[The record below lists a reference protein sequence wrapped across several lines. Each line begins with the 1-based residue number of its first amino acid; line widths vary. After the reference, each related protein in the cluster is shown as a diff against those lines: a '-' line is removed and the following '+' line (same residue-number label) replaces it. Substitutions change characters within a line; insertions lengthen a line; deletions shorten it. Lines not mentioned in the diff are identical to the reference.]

1 MTMKKTLLALAIIG
15 FSTSSFAVDHS
26 MHGGGTGGASGG
38 GSSTNCAKATFSKF
52 QPEHLATV
60 APESEFSFLAFN
72 VQKPEQ
78 IEVTVKSQPVK
89 INVEDK
95 ESFMRVTGKL
105 PADLKNTAARINIK
119 ATTKIEKCNGEGGW
133 LVTITE

>member
-1 MTMKKTLLALAIIG
+1 MKKILALAVLV
-15 FSTSSFAVDHS
+15 FSTNSFAVDHS
-26 MHGGGTGGASGG
+26 MHSGGAGSGG
-38 GSSTNCAKATFSKF
+38 GSSSNCVKAHFSKF

-60 APESEFSFLAFN
+60 APESEFSFMVMG

-78 IEVTVKSQPVK
+78 IEVTVKSQPVQLS
-89 INVEDK
+89 VENK
-95 ESFMRVTGKL
+95 ESFMIVKGKL

-119 ATTKIEKCNGEGGW
+119 ATTKVEKCNGEGGW

>member
-1 MTMKKTLLALAIIG
+1 MKKTIFALSILAFTAN
-15 FSTSSFAVDHS
+15 SYAVDHS
-26 MHGGGTGGASGG
+26 MHGGGTGGGG
-38 GSSTNCAKATFSKF
+38 GSSATCAKATFSKF

-60 APESEFSFLAFN
+60 APESEFSFMAFN
-72 VQKPEQ
+72 VRKPEQ

-89 INVEDK
+89 VSVENK

-119 ATTKIEKCNGEGGW
+119 ATTKVEKCNGEGGW

>member
-1 MTMKKTLLALAIIG
+1 MKKTLLAVAILS
-15 FSTSSFAVDHS
+15 FSVNSFAVDHS
-26 MHGGGTGGASGG
+26 MHGGGTGGGG
-38 GSSTNCAKATFSKF
+38 GSSANCTKAHFSKF

-60 APESEFSFLAFN
+60 APESEFSFMAMG

-78 IEVTVKSQPVK
+78 IEVTVKSQPVQ
-89 INVEDK
+89 ISVENK
-95 ESFMRVTGKL
+95 ESFMIVKGKL

-119 ATTKIEKCNGEGGW
+119 ATTKVEKCNGEGGW

>member
-1 MTMKKTLLALAIIG
+1 MKKTLLALAILG
-15 FSTSSFAVDHS
+15 FSANSFAVDHS
-26 MHGGGTGGASGG
+26 MHGGGTGSS
-38 GSSTNCAKATFSKF
+38 GSSSSINCSKATFSKF

-60 APESEFSFLAFN
+60 TPESDFSFIAFN

-89 INVEDK
+89 ISVENTD
-95 ESFMRVTGKL
+95 SFMRVTGKL

-119 ATTKIEKCNGEGGW
+119 ATTKVEKCNGEGGW